1 LRRGPGQV
9 EGFRCGQLHGRCKRR
24 KGNSLMP
31 QAERYCF
38 RKSPPDDS
46 LFLIIHVGQQ
56 DSLTETIEA
65 ALTSGV
71 EFSNGEN

>member
-1 LRRGPGQV
+1 
-9 EGFRCGQLHGRCKRR
+9 
-24 KGNSLMP
+24 MP

-56 DSLTETIEA
+56 DSLTQIIDA
-65 ALTSGV
+65 AAASGV
-71 EFSNGEN
+71 EFDNGKH